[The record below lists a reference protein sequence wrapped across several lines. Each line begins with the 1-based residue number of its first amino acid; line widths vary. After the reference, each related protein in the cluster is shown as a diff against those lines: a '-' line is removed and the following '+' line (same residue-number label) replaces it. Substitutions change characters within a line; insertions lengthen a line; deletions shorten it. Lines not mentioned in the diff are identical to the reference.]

1 MAVLIAG
8 LILFLGTHSTR
19 IVAPGL
25 RERVVVNGGERAW
38 RGLYTLLSL
47 IGLVLIIW
55 GYGLA
60 RQDAVILYQPAAGM
74 RHLALLLL
82 LPVLPLLFASH
93 MPGRIKA
100 AVGHPMLAATVLW
113 GIAHLLANGTLADLL
128 LFGGVAGWAAVDW
141 VSSVRHPRKP
151 VTSRAPSLRNDVISV
166 IGGLAV
172 YGILVGGLH
181 ELLIG
186 VSPI

>member
-1 MAVLIAG
+1 MAVLVSG
-8 LILFLGTHSTR
+8 LILFLGTHSVL
-19 IVAPGL
+19 IAAPDL
-25 RERVVVNGGERAW
+25 RERVVASRGERTW

-47 IGLVLIIW
+47 VGLVLIIW

-60 RQDAVILYQPAAGM
+60 RQNPTILYQPAAGM
-74 RHLALLLL
+74 RHLALLVM
-82 LPVLPLLFASH
+82 LPVFPLLFASH

-113 GIAHLLANGTLADLL
+113 GFAHLVANGTLADLL
-128 LFGGVAGWAAVDW
+128 LFGGLAGWATVDW

-151 VTSRAPSLRNDVISV
+151 MTSRASFFRNDVICL

-172 YGILVGGLH
+172 YGIFVGGLH
-181 ELLIG
+181 QLLFG